1 MTTILWAKFPT
12 EVNNLLLQFAGMP
25 QEQVLNIFHNQFE
38 PINLYQIR
46 YMHGLPHEP
55 CYSQEE
61 IGIEDG
67 MLYSMKILG
76 FVQGFGKFFGRRMV
90 GCLCHPHLHTLP
102 IKYSAMIKWHNNNH
116 LNLSRMYKWQDPL
129 LLAIGVHT
137 HIISQSS
144 SNFTRWIVS
153 TEFQGRFHNSMTLPG
168 MASPVHIEKETPNIA
183 FEPLGEAVRVS

>member
-1 MTTILWAKFPT
+1 MTTILWAKFPP

-76 FVQGFGKFFGRRMV
+76 LYKGLGSSLDDVWLDAFVT
-90 GCLCHPHLHTLP
+90 HTFTPLP
-102 IKYSAMIKWHNNNH
+102 IKYSAMIK
-116 LNLSRMYKWQDPL
+116 
-129 LLAIGVHT
+129 
-137 HIISQSS
+137 
-144 SNFTRWIVS
+144 
-153 TEFQGRFHNSMTLPG
+153 
-168 MASPVHIEKETPNIA
+168 
-183 FEPLGEAVRVS
+183 

>member
-1 MTTILWAKFPT
+1 MDILFPYIACITFGESNAKIAAPAIPPPRRAPLSLVHCLMTTILWAKFPT

-76 FVQGFGKFFGRRMV
+76 LYKGLGSSLDDVWLDAFVTY
-90 GCLCHPHLHTLP
+90 TLP
-102 IKYSAMIKWHNNNH
+102 IKYSAMIK
-116 LNLSRMYKWQDPL
+116 
-129 LLAIGVHT
+129 
-137 HIISQSS
+137 
-144 SNFTRWIVS
+144 
-153 TEFQGRFHNSMTLPG
+153 
-168 MASPVHIEKETPNIA
+168 
-183 FEPLGEAVRVS
+183 